1 MADSE
6 TIERLLQAIA
16 QQQTTIAQLTRAV
29 AEQTQVT
36 AGLVAAVA
44 ELLGEELGTPVDDAG
59 AAPVAADDG
68 RERDWDGNVI

>member
-16 QQQTTIAQLTRAV
+16 RQQATAEKLTRSV
-29 AEQTQVT
+29 DELIQIT

-44 ELLGEELGTPVDDAG
+44 ELLGEELGTSVDDAG
-59 AAPVAADDG
+59 AAPAAPADG
-68 RERDWDGNVI
+68 VERDWDGNPV

>member
-6 TIERLLQAIA
+6 TIERLLQAIG
-16 QQQTTIAQLTRAV
+16 QQQVTAEKLTRAI
-29 AEQTQVT
+29 AEQAQIT

-59 AAPVAADDG
+59 AAPAAPADG
-68 RERDWDGNVI
+68 VERDWDGNPV